1 LITSEAVFT
10 GANKTDAN
18 TKENKICEA
27 DLLTGELALRRGPK
41 DEAVRLFRLAA
52 VDCRKNI
59 NARGDAS
66 VELKAL
72 DVKP

>member
-1 LITSEAVFT
+1 
-10 GANKTDAN
+10 
-18 TKENKICEA
+18 
-27 DLLTGELALRRGPK
+27 LLTGELALRRGPK